1 MEGWIKLHRKIED
14 WEWAS
19 NPIILALFI
28 HLLLMANYEEKK
40 WQGILI
46 PVGSFITSIAKL
58 SVIVGVS
65 QQKMRTALKKLESTG
80 EIAMKSTNRF
90 TMITICKY
98 DSYQSKE
105 DTEQQTDNKQ
115 ITNKQQT
122 NNKQITNKQQTN
134 NNNIRNKEYKNIR
147 SKEYNNIISKKFIK
161 PTLLEIEEYCKERN
175 NDVDASNFFDYN
187 ESKGWIVG
195 KAPMKDWR
203 AAIRTWERNNIT
215 NNNRK
220 GTEIPKKPNYGAG
233 F

>member
-1 MEGWIKLHRKIED
+1 
-14 WEWAS
+14 
-19 NPIILALFI
+19 
-28 HLLLMANYEEKK
+28 
-40 WQGILI
+40 
-46 PVGSFITSIAKL
+46 
-58 SVIVGVS
+58 
-65 QQKMRTALKKLESTG
+65 
-80 EIAMKSTNRF
+80 
-90 TMITICKY
+90 MITICKY

-105 DTEQQTDNKQ
+105 DTEQQTDNKR

-134 NNNIRNKEYKNIR
+134 NNNIRNKEIKNIR
-147 SKEYNNIISKKFIK
+147 SKEYNNTISKKFIK

-203 AAIRTWERNNIT
+203 AAVRTWERNNTT
-215 NNNRK
+215 NYNRK

>member
-14 WEWAS
+14 WEWSS
-19 NPIILALFI
+19 NPIVLALFI

-105 DTEQQTDNKQ
+105 DTEQQTDNKR

-134 NNNIRNKEYKNIR
+134 NNNIRNKEIKNIR
-147 SKEYNNIISKKFIK
+147 SKEYNNTISKKFIK

-175 NDVDASNFFDYN
+175 NDVDAINFFDYN

-203 AAIRTWERNNIT
+203 AAVRTWERNNTT
-215 NNNRK
+215 NYNRK

>member
-1 MEGWIKLHRKIED
+1 MEGWIKLHRKMED
-14 WEWAS
+14 WEWSS
-19 NPIILALFI
+19 NPVILALFI
-28 HLLLMANYEEKK
+28 HLLLMANYEEKR

-46 PVGSFITSIAKL
+46 PVGSFITSIVKL
-58 SVIVGVS
+58 SVLVGVS

-80 EIAMKSTNRF
+80 EISMKSTNRF
-90 TMITICKY
+90 TMITVCKY

-105 DTEQQTDNKQ
+105 DTEQQTNNKR

-134 NNNIRNKEYKNIR
+134 NNNIRNKEIKNIR

-175 NDVDASNFFDYN
+175 NDVDAGNFFDYN

-203 AAIRTWERNNIT
+203 AAVRTWERNNT
-215 NNNRK
+215 TNNRK
-220 GTEIPKKPNYGAG
+220 GTEIPKKPNYGTG

>member
-1 MEGWIKLHRKIED
+1 MEGWIKLHRKLEE
-14 WEWAS
+14 WEWSS

-28 HLLLMANYEEKK
+28 HLLLRANYEEKK

-46 PVGSFITSIAKL
+46 PVGSFITSIANL

-65 QQKMRTALKKLESTG
+65 QQQMRTALKKLESTG

-105 DTEQQTDNKQ
+105 DTEQQTDNKR

-134 NNNIRNKEYKNIR
+134 NNNIRNKEVKNIR
-147 SKEYNNIISKKFIK
+147 SKEYNISKKFIK
-161 PTLLEIEEYCKERN
+161 PTLVEIEEYCKERN

-203 AAIRTWERNNIT
+203 AAVRTWERNNT

>member
-14 WEWAS
+14 WEWSS
-19 NPIILALFI
+19 NPIVLALFI

-46 PVGSFITSIAKL
+46 PVGSFITSIMRL
-58 SVIVGVS
+58 SVLVGVS

-105 DTEQQTDNKQ
+105 DTEQQTDNKR

-134 NNNIRNKEYKNIR
+134 NNNIRNKEIKNIR
-147 SKEYNNIISKKFIK
+147 SKEYNNTISKKFIK

-203 AAIRTWERNNIT
+203 AAVRIWERNNTT
-215 NNNRK
+215 NYNRK